1 VNEELARVR
10 AENSGHVNAAVTAGY
25 NHRPGMLAIL
35 GEMPVPD
42 LVLNIF
48 GGLPALVTLYKIGRE
63 RGIGRHF
70 FLFGGEPRL

>member
-1 VNEELARVR
+1 
-10 AENSGHVNAAVTAGY
+10 
-25 NHRPGMLAIL
+25 MLAIL